1 MRSTTSTRVIS
12 VLKSWYSRH
21 GIPMTLIRDNG
32 PPFNSEDLFHLRC
45 DV

>member
-21 GIPMTLIRDNG
+21 GIPMTLIRDYG